1 MFSHGRMPPSSPTLK
16 RWPMSLDPNMVT
28 WLFTARSEQAAL
40 KRVECPT
47 IQLVMNPP

>member
-1 MFSHGRMPPSSPTLK
+1 MFSHGSTPPSSPTLK

-28 WLFTARSEQAAL
+28 WLFTARSEHAAL
-40 KRVECPT
+40 KRVEWPT